1 MSKNS
6 KRRTKYRVELTPR
19 FDKEFSKLTKE
30 IKARIAEKIDK
41 LKENPHVYKKL
52 HGKLKGLFSM
62 RVGDYRIIFMLDE
75 RRRRV
80 ILLSV
85 AHRKRVYK

>member
-30 IKARIAEKIDK
+30 IKARIAEKRSFF
-41 LKENPHVYKKL
+41 LYP
-52 HGKLKGLFSM
+52 
-62 RVGDYRIIFMLDE
+62 
-75 RRRRV
+75 
-80 ILLSV
+80 
-85 AHRKRVYK
+85 